1 MIHLDTNFLIQ
12 ALRAGSEEDM
22 RLRAWLNGSEEVGLS
37 AMTWAEFLCGPLNP
51 SDREAA
57 ELLFPI
63 VEPLTSVDAVKG
75 AELFNATGRRSR
87 ALADCLIAAVALR
100 LGARVATGNHADFSP
115 FLPHGLVLAE

>member
-51 SDREAA
+51 GDREAA

-63 VEPLTSVDAVKG
+63 VEPLTPVDAVKG

-87 ALADCLIAAVALR
+87 ALADCLIAAVAMR
-100 LGARVATGNHADFSP
+100 LGARVATGNHADFAP
-115 FLPHGLVLAE
+115 FITHGLVLE